1 MNKEELI
8 EILQSNYD
16 DEAPIE
22 VNDELWTLADL
33 FARQY
38 LNNGCDGFYM
48 TDVRAMYVL
57 LCKNKE
63 LLLDNNMISESA
75 SNNSGYPLW
84 DNFDFD
90 SYYREEMIE

>member
-8 EILQSNYD
+8 KTLQSNYD

-22 VNDELWTLADL
+22 VNDEQWTLADL

-38 LNNGCDGFYM
+38 LNNACDGFYM
-48 TDVRAMYVL
+48 TDVKAMYVL
-57 LCKNKE
+57 LCENKE

-75 SNNSGYPLW
+75 RNNSGYPLW

-90 SYYREEMIE
+90 LYYKMELIE